1 MENASK
7 ALIIA
12 GAILLSILIIA
23 LGVFVFN
30 QAKSAMGNV
39 NLSEQEVAA
48 SNSKFES
55 YQGKQKGS
63 SAKALVSV
71 IKNYNKTQDSEF
83 VDIATAGKPTNAKQD
98 FLDKEPTYPTTILAG
113 KTYEV
118 SFDYNKM
125 GQITKVYI
133 IEQQ

>member
-48 SNSKFES
+48 FNSKFES

-71 IKNYNKTQDSEF
+71 IKNYNKTTEKEF
-83 VDIATAGKPTNAKQD
+83 VDVTTSGSASGNKED
-98 FLDKEPTYPTTILAG
+98 FASSEPSYPNDILAG

-133 IEQQ
+133 IEQK

>member
-39 NLSEQEVAA
+39 NLSEQEVSAF
-48 SNSKFES
+48 NSKFES

-71 IKNYNKTQDSEF
+71 IKNYNNTQDKEF
-83 VDIATAGKPTNAKQD
+83 VDIATTGSATSGKVD
-98 FLDKEPTYPTTILAG
+98 FKTQEPSYPTTILAG

-133 IEQQ
+133 IEQ

>member
-71 IKNYNKTQDSEF
+71 IKNYNKTQDKEF
-83 VDIATAGKPTNAKQD
+83 VDIATEGKETNNKVD
-98 FLDKEPTYPTTILAG
+98 FLTSEPTYPTTILAG
-113 KTYEV
+113 KTYNV

-133 IEQQ
+133 VEQ